1 MVRGKGI
8 VLVVLWSFVLGACA
22 ATQPTPGRI
31 GEFRGRIVRVE
42 REPDLVVV
50 EAESDGRQES
60 YQLKPFTSVKG
71 GALSIGERVYV
82 RYLLDPSADP
92 PEALSI
98 SVYKYTLSP
107 SERGPG
113 SFKVPGLGF

>member
-1 MVRGKGI
+1 MRGKGI
-8 VLVVLWSFVLGACA
+8 VLLALLTFVLGACA

-31 GEFRGRIVRVE
+31 GEFRGRIVQVE
-42 REPDLVVV
+42 REPNLIVV

-71 GALSIGERVYV
+71 GALASGERVYV

-98 SVYKYTLSP
+98 TVYKYTLSP
-107 SERGPG
+107 SQRGPG
-113 SFKVPGLGF
+113 SFKVPGIGF